1 MVPRLGQG
9 EMAELI
15 RRVLSALV
23 LAPLVLAGVYVGGWV
38 FLTLVGLAALISGR
52 EWERMVAPRV
62 SAEFGA
68 SSAPVV
74 TALSLTAMAV
84 VVAAAVVA
92 GTVAG
97 LVATLVC
104 FVVVLSCA
112 GLGLAP
118 GVKVSIVTR
127 FWVAFGVP
135 YFAAFVLSV
144 IWLRRQPDPGGM
156 MLIYYL
162 LAVVWA
168 TDSGAYAAGRLIGG
182 PRLAPGISPSKTWAG
197 LIGGMGCAFV
207 VGWALVA
214 FTGGHRP
221 ELAGGFGALLAVA
234 AQAGDLFESA
244 IKRRH
249 KLKDSGDLI
258 PGHGGLLD
266 RIDGLLTAAPILGV
280 VQWAWGATYAWW

>member
-1 MVPRLGQG
+1 
-9 EMAELI
+9 MAELI
-15 RRVLSALV
+15 RRVASALV
-23 LAPLVLAGVYVGGWV
+23 LAPLVLAAVYAGGWV
-38 FLTLVGLAALISGR
+38 FFALVALTALISGR

-62 SAEFGA
+62 SAAPGA
-68 SSAPVV
+68 GSAPVV
-74 TALSLTAMAV
+74 TVMSLAAMAA
-84 VVAAAVVA
+84 VVAAAVLGGTLA
-92 GTVAG
+92 GG
-97 LVATLVC
+97 VATLVC
-104 FVVVLSCA
+104 FLAVFMCA

-118 GVKVSIVTR
+118 GAKVSLPSR

-135 YFAAFVLSV
+135 YFAAFLLSV

-197 LIGGMGCAFV
+197 LIGGMISAVV
-207 VGWALVA
+207 VGWGLAAL
-214 FTGGHRP
+214 TGGHQP
-221 ELAGGFGALLAVA
+221 ELAGGLGAALAVA

-266 RIDGLLTAAPILGV
+266 RIDGLLTAAPILGA
-280 VQWAWGATYAWW
+280 VQWVWGATYAWW